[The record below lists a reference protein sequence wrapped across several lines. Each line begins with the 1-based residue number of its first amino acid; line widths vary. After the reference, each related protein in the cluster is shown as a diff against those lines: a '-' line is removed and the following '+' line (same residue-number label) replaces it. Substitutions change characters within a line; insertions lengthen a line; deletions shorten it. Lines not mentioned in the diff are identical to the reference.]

1 MRRQT
6 VRHFH
11 HSRKVLNSSAVRL
24 DDKRPTANT
33 KDDSLAKKSYQA
45 PTNPSGIPLRKILTP
60 HFPLAYK
67 DSLQEW
73 KQRGNLQAAQ
83 DRVMSLLPFYPLK
96 DHLGRLG
103 RSIKTP
109 VWDSG
114 EYMNEFEISRP
125 DSSDKANDM
134 VLLHG
139 YGAGLG
145 FFYRNLEPISRLKNW
160 TIHALDLLGY
170 GLSSRPEFR
179 IDAKNPID
187 GVLKAENWFIE
198 SIERWRESRG
208 ISQFTLV
215 AHSLGAYIGTQ
226 YAIRYPH
233 RVKKIMLVSPAGVDR
248 NPLSIPQKQLKDLL
262 LPGELLPHIHKA
274 SKKLNIAPAW
284 FKFLWERNVSPFTL
298 VRATGPLGPRF
309 TSGWTVR
316 RFANLPEEEAKAL
329 HKYTYAIFNAR
340 GSGEYALNYLLAPG
354 GYARWPLSERA
365 HRLSC
370 ESMWVYGDRD
380 WMDPEGAVTAIEN
393 IKANNKNAIS
403 KLVMVKDAGHHIYL
417 DNSEEFNRLVVEFL
431 EDSTNA

>member
-1 MRRQT
+1 MPKQA

-11 HSRKVLNSSAVRL
+11 YSKRVLDFSAVRL
-24 DDKRPTANT
+24 DDKRSTVST
-33 KDDSLAKKSYQA
+33 KDGISAKKSYRA

-60 HFPLAYK
+60 HFPLAYR
-67 DSLQEW
+67 DSLREW
-73 KQRGNLQAAQ
+73 KERNNLQAAQ
-83 DRVMSLLPFYPLK
+83 DGVMSLLPFYPLK

-103 RSIKTP
+103 KSIRTP

-114 EYMNEFEISRP
+114 EYMNEFEISYP
-125 DSSDKANDM
+125 DRKEKSDDM

-145 FFYRNLEPISRLKNW
+145 FFYRNLEPISRLENW

-170 GLSSRPEFR
+170 GLSSRPKFR
-179 IDAKNPID
+179 INAKNPID
-187 GVLKAENWFIE
+187 GVLKAENWFVE
-198 SIERWRESRG
+198 TIERWREARG

-233 RVKKIMLVSPAGVDR
+233 RVKKIILVSPAGVDR
-248 NPLSIPQKQLKDLL
+248 NPLSIPETELKSML
-262 LPGELLPHIHKA
+262 LPGEILPHIHKA
-274 SKKLNIAPAW
+274 SKKLSVAPAW
-284 FKFLWERNVSPFTL
+284 FRFLWERHVSPFTL

-316 RFANLPEEEAKAL
+316 RFANLPEKEAKAL
-329 HKYTYAIFNAR
+329 HKYTYAIFNAK

-370 ESMWVYGDRD
+370 ESVWLYGDGD
-380 WMDPEGAVTAIEN
+380 WMDPQGAVTAIEN
-393 IKANNKNAIS
+393 MKANNKNSKS
-403 KLVMVKDAGHHIYL
+403 KLVTVKDAGHHIYL
-417 DNSEEFNRLVVEFL
+417 DNPEEFNRLVVEFL
-431 EDSTNA
+431 QDSKAA